1 MDAMLRCAARAEDHR
16 LRREVGL
23 SIGRMMSAYEEDDD
37 VKRLIAGAL
46 GCTDWTVGKEDD
58 EEDGDD
64 IGDEMDIDWV
74 FSPDSDDEHCN
85 IQNAGGFNGDGDGD
99 SNNNNG
105 DTQGLLT
112 RYKPTPPGATA

>member
-1 MDAMLRCAARAEDHR
+1 MDAILRCAARAEDHR

-85 IQNAGGFNGDGDGD
+85 IHK
-99 SNNNNG
+99 
-105 DTQGLLT
+105 TLVGLMAM
-112 RYKPTPPGATA
+112 ATATITTATLRDC